1 MEKSITA
8 ILIRSEERKDSDYLV
23 RLFSGEGIITAIMRG
38 VRKSTS
44 KLKFAAQPFAFCVYE
59 LAGREV
65 PVVTG
70 ASCIED
76 FSVLAHSV
84 SDFSA
89 CSIMLECADYA
100 SVAVDC
106 SELFVSL
113 LKCLKA
119 VAYEYCDSRV
129 VAIKFMQKILFMSG
143 FFRPIKNKREIID
156 AKSLVDFIAAE
167 YLDGL
172 SSLKPEDDLANS
184 ALRSV
189 VARFERTF
197 DCSVKSAK
205 LFK

>member
-8 ILIRSEERKDSDYLV
+8 ILIRSEERKDNDYLI

-38 VRKSTS
+38 VRKPNA

-59 LAGREV
+59 LAGKDI

-70 ASCIED
+70 AISIED
-76 FSVLAHSV
+76 FSLLAHSV
-84 SDFSA
+84 LDFSA

-113 LKCLKA
+113 LKCLKS
-119 VAYEYCDSRV
+119 VAYGDCDSRIA
-129 VAIKFMQKILFMSG
+129 AIKFMQKILFMSG
-143 FFRPIKNKREIID
+143 FFRPVKDKREITD
-156 AKSLVDFIAAE
+156 EKSLIDFIAAE
-167 YLDGL
+167 YLDNL
-172 SSLKPEDDLANS
+172 SAIKPEDSLTNS
-184 ALRSV
+184 AVNLV
-189 VARFERTF
+189 VSQFERTF
-197 DCSVKSAK
+197 DCKINSAG